1 MTRLERTYCGSVT
14 DSDAGKSVLL
24 MGWVDAIRDHGNIL
38 FFHLRD
44 VRGIVQ
50 VVFDPQKDKTS
61 YETAALVREEYVIE
75 VRGRVTLRDKAA
87 ENPAL
92 ETGKIEVLASDVKI
106 LSKSKAMPFQI
117 SEKAMVFG
125 EEIQAGPENVDE
137 EIRLRYR
144 YLDLRRPSVQNIF
157 RKRYQ
162 IIKCIRDFLDTLH
175 FTEIETP
182 FLTRSTPEGARDYLV
197 PSRVHHGKFYA
208 LPQSPQLFKQILMIG
223 GMDRYFQIARC
234 FRDEDLRPNRQP
246 EFTQLDLE
254 ASFIDE
260 EFIYETI
267 EALTVKMFAI
277 GEIALPRP
285 FPRMTYETAMNRY
298 GTDRPDLRFEMTFED
313 ATDIFLNANYSI
325 FRQIIDRGGEIRG
338 FSVKD
343 STGALSKNILQNEY
357 AKTIVPQFGAKGL
370 TWMKVID
377 GKLQSNIVQFFS
389 PHEQA
394 ALLNRFKAQNG
405 DVLMMIADESG
416 ELVKKVLGRLRLHV
430 AERLNLI
437 PKDHWRPLW
446 VTDFPL
452 FELKDGQIS
461 SQHHPFTMP
470 DRVDFDPEDLPA
482 LQALNSRAYDLV
494 MNGEELGGGSI
505 RIHRM
510 DVQQK
515 VFQALGLSD
524 EETTAKFGFFL
535 KALEFGAPPHAGLA
549 LGLDRV
555 IAMILK
561 TTSIR
566 DVIAFPKNRRA
577 FCPLTEAPSSADPAQ
592 LEELAL
598 NAPLEPVAG
607 ESVKS
612 IQASTNESTVASK
625 KETAEMI
632 TKEEV
637 HHVARLARLELTDQE
652 TAFFQKD
659 LNSILNYVE
668 ALKSLDTDH
677 VAPMSH
683 VLEIDNVWRE
693 DTPLAHKETEPLLE
707 NAPMREKNYYKVPKI
722 LEG

>member
-1 MTRLERTYCGSVT
+1 MNCKERTFCGAVT
-14 DSDAGKSVLL
+14 NSDAGKSVLL

-50 VVFDPQKDKTS
+50 VVFDPQKDKAS
-61 YETAALVREEYVIE
+61 YETAALIREEYVIE

-87 ENPAL
+87 ENPTL
-92 ETGKIEVLASDVKI
+92 ETGKIEVLANDVKI

-162 IIKCIRDFLDTLH
+162 IIKCIRDFLDTLN

-267 EALTVKMFAI
+267 EALTVKMFAV

-298 GTDRPDLRFEMTFED
+298 GTDRPDLRFEMIFQD
-313 ATDIFLNANYSI
+313 ATDIFLNTNYSI

-343 STGALSKNILQNEY
+343 STGALSKNILQNDY
-357 AKTIVPQFGAKGL
+357 AKTIVPQLGAKGL

-389 PHEQA
+389 SHEQA

-430 AERLNLI
+430 AERLDLI
-437 PKDHWRPLW
+437 PKDHWQPLW

-470 DRVDFDPEDLPA
+470 DRLDFDPQDLPA
-482 LQALNSRAYDLV
+482 LQALNSRAYD
-494 MNGEELGGGSI
+494 
-505 RIHRM
+505 
-510 DVQQK
+510 
-515 VFQALGLSD
+515 
-524 EETTAKFGFFL
+524 
-535 KALEFGAPPHAGLA
+535 
-549 LGLDRV
+549 
-555 IAMILK
+555 
-561 TTSIR
+561 
-566 DVIAFPKNRRA
+566 
-577 FCPLTEAPSSADPAQ
+577 
-592 LEELAL
+592 
-598 NAPLEPVAG
+598 
-607 ESVKS
+607 
-612 IQASTNESTVASK
+612 
-625 KETAEMI
+625 
-632 TKEEV
+632 
-637 HHVARLARLELTDQE
+637 
-652 TAFFQKD
+652 
-659 LNSILNYVE
+659 
-668 ALKSLDTDH
+668 
-677 VAPMSH
+677 
-683 VLEIDNVWRE
+683 
-693 DTPLAHKETEPLLE
+693 
-707 NAPMREKNYYKVPKI
+707 
-722 LEG
+722 

>member
-1 MTRLERTYCGSVT
+1 
-14 DSDAGKSVLL
+14 

-44 VRGIVQ
+44 VHGIVQ
-50 VVFDPQKDKTS
+50 VVFDPKKDKAS
-61 YETAALVREEYVIE
+61 YETASLIREEYVIE
-75 VRGRVTLRDKAA
+75 VRGRVSLRDKTA
-87 ENPAL
+87 ENPTL
-92 ETGKIEVLASDVKI
+92 KTGRIEVLATGLKL
-106 LSKSKAMPFQI
+106 LSKSKALPFQI

-144 YLDLRRPSVQNIF
+144 YLDLRRPSVQDVF
-157 RKRYQ
+157 LKRYQ
-162 IIKCIRDFLDTLH
+162 IIKCIRDFLDTLN
-175 FTEIETP
+175 FIEIETP

-277 GEIALPRP
+277 GGIALQTP

-298 GTDRPDLRFEMTFED
+298 GTDRPDLRFEMTLED
-313 ATDIFLNANYSI
+313 TTDIFQDTKYAI
-325 FRQIIDRGGEIRG
+325 FRQIIDKGGQIRG

-343 STGALSKNILQNEY
+343 PAGALSKNILQNDY
-357 AKTIVPQFGAKGL
+357 AKTIVPQFGARGL
-370 TWMKVID
+370 TWMRVTD

-389 PHEQA
+389 PKEQEG
-394 ALLNRFKAQNG
+394 LLKRFEAQDGN
-405 DVLMMIADESG
+405 VLMMIADESTG
-416 ELVKKVLGRLRLHV
+416 LVKKVLGRLRIHV

-446 VTDFPL
+446 ITDFPL

-470 DRVDFDPEDLPA
+470 DRVDFDPDDLDA

-510 DVQQK
+510 DVQK
-515 VFQALGLSD
+515 MIFQALGLSR
-524 EETTAKFGFFL
+524 EEATAKFGFFL
-535 KALEFGAPPHAGLA
+535 KALEYGAPPHAGLA

-555 IAMILK
+555 IAMILR
-561 TTSIR
+561 TPSIR

-577 FCPLTEAPSSADPAQ
+577 FCPLTEAPSTADGAQ
-592 LEELAL
+592 LEELGL
-598 NAPLEPVAG
+598 SIPSGNAPVA
-607 ESVKS
+607 SVKDAQTS
-612 IQASTNESTVASK
+612 AHDRTTTARNSK
-625 KETAEMI
+625 SEMI
-632 TKEEV
+632 SKEEV
-637 HHVARLARLELTDQE
+637 NHVAKLARLELSSQE

-668 ALKSLDTDH
+668 TLNDLDTDH
-677 VAPMSH
+677 VSPMSH
-683 VLEIDNVWRE
+683 VLEIDNVWR
-693 DTPLAHKETEPLLE
+693 DDRPLDRKETEPLLK
-707 NAPMREKNYYKVPKI
+707 NAPMREENYYKVPKI